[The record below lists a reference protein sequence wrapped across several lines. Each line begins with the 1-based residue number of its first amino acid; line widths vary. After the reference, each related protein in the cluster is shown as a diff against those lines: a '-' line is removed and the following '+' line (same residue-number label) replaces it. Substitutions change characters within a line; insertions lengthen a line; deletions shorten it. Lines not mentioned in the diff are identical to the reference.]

1 MHVMV
6 RDKRT
11 GAEDWISLERAAE
24 LLRMPPDELEGMLAE
39 YGECE
44 SADYVALDQDW

>member
-1 MHVMV
+1 MV

-11 GAEDWISLERAAE
+11 GAEDWIPLERAAE
-24 LLRMPPDELEGMLAE
+24 LLGMPADELEGTLAE
-39 YGECE
+39 YGEYK